1 MNHINENDMIN
12 EGLKNFLVSLGII
25 VGIGYGVNKFH
36 DKQLSASSI
45 DAIVNDVNS
54 KPNAEES
61 KFVSAVKNRL
71 IMDI

>member
-12 EGLKNFLVSLGII
+12 EGLKNFLVSLAII

-36 DKQLSASSI
+36 NDKLSASSI

-61 KFVSAVKNRL
+61 KFVSVVKNRL
-71 IMDI
+71 ISI